1 MKTSAVFSAALSLA
15 SLFAPS
21 SAKSTTTSDTSTFK
35 PPQVW
40 KNANLVHI
48 ISAEKNYIKENINVV
63 IENIATREQNEY
75 YLPFTADQLSRL
87 GGVEVKDRK
96 DAKAGPFHAEVVE
109 SDPQRFV
116 VAGIESFILADN
128 AQ

>member
-1 MKTSAVFSAALSLA
+1 MKTSAVFSAALSLV
-15 SLFAPS
+15 SLFSSS
-21 SAKSTTTSDTSTFK
+21 SARSTTTSDASTFK

-48 ISAEKNYIKENINVV
+48 ISAEKNYVKENINVV
-63 IENIATREQNEY
+63 IENIAKQEQNEY

-96 DAKAGPFHAEVVE
+96 DAKAGPFTAEVVE
-109 SDPQRFV
+109 LDPKRFV
-116 VAGIESFILADN
+116 VVDINSFALANN